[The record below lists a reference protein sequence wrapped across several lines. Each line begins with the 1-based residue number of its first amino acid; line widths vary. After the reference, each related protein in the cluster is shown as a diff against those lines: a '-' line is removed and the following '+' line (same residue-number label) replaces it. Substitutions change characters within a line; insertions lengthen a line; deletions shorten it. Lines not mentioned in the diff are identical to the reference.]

1 MNARLMLLVSLMVSF
16 ATPVWS
22 RPPPPANTDILAV
35 VERAL
40 AQADVPALAK
50 LYQNSHDPATRA
62 LAAMALER
70 IHFNLDKA
78 SEDARICERSL
89 LGSRPRIAFFCARFA
104 NGNLR
109 IGKGSRVADAAEPG
123 IARRFAGH
131 APSSVL
137 DELRKYAAAHQDWP
151 SLDVQRPSTAFSVP
165 LTEPASTRLGAI
177 EIESHGEKARL
188 LVDTGSGI
196 ITLDAGTAHRLGVR
210 MLQAT
215 GSAHGLLAKHV
226 PAQFGVLDRL
236 SFAGV
241 TIRNAPV
248 AILPGRHR
256 LIGLDILR
264 RLGAFRLS
272 RQRIEVYGSDDR
284 PACQQPMLIASD
296 VWGHNVRVVAA
307 LPVNGVLRTVLIDS
321 GVSFYL
327 SGSQAVVDQL
337 SSGRNSRIALHDMG
351 SRVHHTRVNQAV
363 ATIVVSGQP
372 IEVTFPVFKDA
383 SLPWDYV
390 LGNGALRDMDFYFDF
405 DNHHTCLLL
414 HDDLH

>member
-1 MNARLMLLVSLMVSF
+1 MNARLMLLVSLMVPF
-16 ATPVWS
+16 AAPARS
-22 RPPPPANTDILAV
+22 GPPLPASTDVLAV

-40 AQADVPALAK
+40 EQADVPALAK
-50 LYQNSHDPATRA
+50 LYQTSHDPATRA

-89 LGSRPRIAFFCARFA
+89 LDSQPRIAFFCARFA

-109 IGKGSRVADAAEPG
+109 IDKGSRAADAAEVA
-123 IARRFAGH
+123 IAQRFAGH
-131 APSSVL
+131 APSPVL
-137 DELRKYAAAHQDWP
+137 DELRQYAAAHEDWP
-151 SLDVQRPSTAFSVP
+151 SMDMQRPSTAFSIP
-165 LTEPASTRLGAI
+165 LVTPASTRLGAI
-177 EIESHGEKARL
+177 EVESHGEKARL

-196 ITLDAGTAHRLGVR
+196 ITLDAGTARRLGVR
-210 MLQAT
+210 MLQVT
-215 GSAHGLLAKHV
+215 GSANGLLARHV

-248 AILPGRHR
+248 HVLPGRHR
-256 LIGLDILR
+256 LIGIDILR
-264 RLGAFRLS
+264 RLGAFRLG

-284 PACQQPMLIASD
+284 PACRQPMLIASD
-296 VWGHNVRVVAA
+296 VWGHDVRVVAA
-307 LPVNGVLRTVLIDS
+307 LPVNDVLRTVLIDS

-337 SSGRNSRIALHDMG
+337 DSGRNSRIALHGIG
-351 SRVHHTRVNQAV
+351 SRIHHTRINQAV

-372 IEVTFPVFKDA
+372 VEVTFPVFKDA

-405 DNHHTCLLL
+405 DHHHTCLLL
-414 HDDLH
+414 HDDLD